1 MMDLIASLSMK
12 IAGLVMFGWLLYRLR
27 SENWGKKLTRV
38 SDQIV
43 AGLFTMLMLLDQILL
58 KMDIARL
65 WISIAVIAI
74 ALLSV
79 LFASKNG
86 QNKPIDLIH
95 SDD

>member
-1 MMDLIASLSMK
+1 
-12 IAGLVMFGWLLYRLR
+12 MFGWLLYRLR